1 MLPIIDV
8 EATAQ
13 RIDSRR
19 IENHL
24 TVRDLQNVFGFST
37 PQAIYKWQRGFNMMC
52 NTGTFGAASQQLS
65 GMDQIKK
72 ILKRYRI
79 PNGYIELEI
88 TETVFQDERET
99 MITTMNLLKQQD
111 VQLSMDDFGVVFSAC
126 VEKNIPIAEIKSLFY
141 SDKDVMDIYAS
152 VDAYI
157 SQPVPEEAPDE
168 IITEEREET
177 ALSES
182 TAPSEV
188 IVGDAEFSQYER
200 TNEASDVDMFN
211 NLVTLMATTDVDEAR
226 FINTAQ
232 GKFMDTLQQLQ
243 DVSSSISV
251 FSTEFINSMKS
262 DKEEIKKLNAM
273 IMLMKKLL
281 SQKQGEINEL
291 RGEISKLN
299 SRIHSFESAEFKQDA
314 LREKVGEL
322 YKLAANTGE
331 DRDRLLSL

>member
-1 MLPIIDV
+1 MNDSLIFAKDVHSNGVEEIFSNIKDANLPLY
-8 EATAQ
+8 
-13 RIDSRR
+13 
-19 IENHL
+19 NHL
-24 TVRDLQNVFGFST
+24 MASLEKSPSVGIRMDVLGFFAEHATDLKDDEKYIFHIVDFACNPKMTVEHLRLVNDYF
-37 PQAIYKWQRGFNMMC
+37 YH
-52 NTGTFGAASQQLS
+52 
-65 GMDQIKK
+65 
-72 ILKRYRI
+72 
-79 PNGYIELEI
+79 NGSENK
-88 TETVFQDERET
+88 F
-99 MITTMNLLKQQD
+99 
-111 VQLSMDDFGVVFSAC
+111 SMDDFGVVFSAC

-141 SDKDVMDIYAS
+141 SDKDVMEIYAS

-157 SQPVPEEAPDE
+157 SQPAMEESLTE
-168 IITEEREET
+168 IVNEEQQET
-177 ALSES
+177 TLSEPIG
-182 TAPSEV
+182 PSEV
-188 IVGDAEFSQYER
+188 IDSNVEINQYER
-200 TNEASDVDMFN
+200 INEASDVDMFN

-232 GKFMDTLQQLQ
+232 DKFMDMLQQLQ